1 MACAWLVAAHDGDA
15 APPPAIAG
23 TVDGRWWQ
31 RVADLCRTG
40 LASPVTTSMGRLFD
54 AVSAMCGIRLSVTY
68 EGQAAAELEALCDPS
83 ETAAY
88 RLGLVRD
95 DDGRLVLDARE
106 TVVEAARDCAAGVPV
121 ARIAA
126 RFHNGVA
133 TATTAACIRLAGE
146 RGLDTVVLSGG
157 SFQNRVLLERV
168 AGDLRHAGV
177 RVLVPE
183 RLPPNDGGISFGQAA
198 VAAAR
203 LG

>member
-1 MACAWLVAAHDGDA
+1 
-15 APPPAIAG
+15 
-23 TVDGRWWQ
+23 
-31 RVADLCRTG
+31 
-40 LASPVTTSMGRLFD
+40 
-54 AVSAMCGIRLSVTY
+54 
-68 EGQAAAELEALCDPS
+68 
-83 ETAAY
+83 
-88 RLGLVRD
+88 
-95 DDGRLVLDARE
+95 
-106 TVVEAARDCAAGVPV
+106 VVEAARDCAAGVPV